1 MAGIVAIHQPNFFP
15 WLGYFDKIRQADS
28 FVFLDAVAY
37 PRSGSGGMGSWC
49 NRVRIS
55 MQNEAR
61 WVTCPVRRMPLGTP
75 IHDIQIDDAQSW
87 RRILLKTLETNYRK
101 AANFNAAM
109 TILTP
114 LILHPEPNLAN
125 FNIHAIG
132 RLAVAL
138 GAEAKFTRQSKL
150 PHSGHATELLV
161 SLIKAAGGDSY
172 LAGGGASGYQE
183 DALFAANGVT
193 LRYQKF
199 MPSSYGPADKF
210 IPGLSVIDYLMHD
223 GRPLATAFPQD

>member
-1 MAGIVAIHQPNFFP
+1 
-15 WLGYFDKIRQADS
+15 
-28 FVFLDAVAY
+28 
-37 PRSGSGGMGSWC
+37 
-49 NRVRIS
+49 
-55 MQNEAR
+55 
-61 WVTCPVRRMPLGTP
+61 
-75 IHDIQIDDAQSW
+75 
-87 RRILLKTLETNYRK
+87 
-101 AANFNAAM
+101 M
-109 TILTP
+109 TILNP

-132 RLAVAL
+132 QLATVL
-138 GAEAKFTRQSKL
+138 GVEAKFMRQSDL
-150 PHSGHATELLV
+150 PYSGHATELLV
-161 SLIKAAGGDSY
+161 SLVKGVGGDSY

-199 MPSSYGPADKF
+199 IPPSYGPADKF